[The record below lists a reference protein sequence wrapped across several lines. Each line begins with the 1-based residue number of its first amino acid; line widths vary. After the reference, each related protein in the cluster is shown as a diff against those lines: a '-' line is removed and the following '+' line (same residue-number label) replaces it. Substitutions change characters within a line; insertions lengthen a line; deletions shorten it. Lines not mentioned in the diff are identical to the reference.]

1 MDSIFKNDWNA
12 LSDDLFFPMFN
23 SGRVF
28 NFKRLFSREDP
39 PQAVAPASQTP
50 APVAVKDNVWVKILD
65 VKGWEPS
72 EIELV
77 VTADGKQ
84 LMVSGEK
91 EEETKNDE
99 GESYDL
105 RRFKQTIDL
114 PDGLDEEEIS
124 SALSKEGKLMITAPY
139 LSPPQQEVKQQQQNI
154 AVQQEEKK
162 SAAAGGR
169 QLLLRQDSKIEKS
182 WNRIFDDFFSPV
194 FESSG
199 LHSNDEFW
207 SDSSA
212 ALTKHRNHISQTM
225 NNAIAKRFNFHQE
238 SRLEN
243 WDQVFDEFFFPMFQ
257 TNRFFHSNRGAA
269 GGMFSSTA
277 ACENAS
283 SNATSAVSKKD
294 GASFETE
301 YNLLGYKPSDIKVQV
316 TDGVLTVEAMQE
328 QEEKAEGSSFYKMKQ
343 FRRAITVPQNVD
355 VDKLTSSLGED
366 GKLLITAPLLAL
378 EAPQGRKEVQIAV
391 GRS

>member
-12 LSDDLFFPMFN
+12 LSDDLFLPMFN

-39 PQAVAPASQTP
+39 PAPQAAEPAPQTP
-50 APVAVKDNVWVKILD
+50 APVVKDNVWVKVLD

-114 PDGLDEEEIS
+114 PEGLDEEEIS

-139 LSPPQQEVKQQQQNI
+139 LSPQETEVKQQNI
-154 AVQQEEKK
+154 AVQHNEEKK
-162 SAAAGGR
+162 SNGGGADR

-225 NNAIAKRFNFHQE
+225 NNAIAKRFNFHHQQT
-238 SRLEN
+238 LEN

-257 TNRFFHSNRGAA
+257 TNRFFHSNKGAA
-269 GGMFSSTA
+269 GGLFSSTA
-277 ACENAS
+277 ACDSSAS
-283 SNATSAVSKKD
+283 SNATSVVGKKD
-294 GASFETE
+294 SFETE
-301 YNLLGYKPSDIKVQV
+301 YNLLGYQPSDIKVQV

-328 QEEKAEGSSFYKMKQ
+328 QEEKSEGSSYYKMKQ
-343 FRRAITVPQNVD
+343 FRRAMTVPRNVD
-355 VDKLTSSLGED
+355 VEKLTSSLAED
-366 GKLLITAPLLAL
+366 GKLKITCPLLAL
-378 EAPQGRKEVQIAV
+378 EA
-391 GRS
+391 

>member
-1 MDSIFKNDWNA
+1 
-12 LSDDLFFPMFN
+12 
-23 SGRVF
+23 
-28 NFKRLFSREDP
+28 
-39 PQAVAPASQTP
+39 
-50 APVAVKDNVWVKILD
+50 
-65 VKGWEPS
+65 
-72 EIELV
+72 
-77 VTADGKQ
+77 
-84 LMVSGEK
+84 
-91 EEETKNDE
+91 
-99 GESYDL
+99 
-105 RRFKQTIDL
+105 
-114 PDGLDEEEIS
+114 
-124 SALSKEGKLMITAPY
+124 MITAPY
-139 LSPPQQEVKQQQQNI
+139 MEGFGEEGNKQRQIEVEHTANANK
-154 AVQQEEKK
+154 
-162 SAAAGGR
+162 GR

-257 TNRFFHSNRGAA
+257 TNRFFHSNRGVA

-277 ACENAS
+277 ACDNAAP

-316 TDGVLTVEAMQE
+316 TDGVLTVEAMQ
-328 QEEKAEGSSFYKMKQ
+328 
-343 FRRAITVPQNVD
+343 VV
-355 VDKLTSSLGED
+355 
-366 GKLLITAPLLAL
+366 
-378 EAPQGRKEVQIAV
+378 
-391 GRS
+391 